1 MVSTCLRSRIFH
13 SELSGNF
20 PCLAICQ
27 DALYSGRK
35 SKGMRGLAREVLLII
50 DMSNDFVHNEG
61 GLTAGK
67 PAQEIVH
74 KIVCKAD
81 QFLENGDL
89 VAVCMDAHEENDP
102 HFELW
107 PRHNVKGTWGQEL
120 YGELQ
125 EWYERHKEDPHVL
138 YVPKPDYD
146 AFHETDLH
154 EHLKEYGVEKVHLT
168 GACTDICDFLTAH
181 GAYARGYQTVAYD
194 NATATFTDN
203 HDTFLKQMNAIFK
216 TEIV

>member
-1 MVSTCLRSRIFH
+1 
-13 SELSGNF
+13 
-20 PCLAICQ
+20 
-27 DALYSGRK
+27 
-35 SKGMRGLAREVLLII
+35 
-50 DMSNDFVHNEG
+50 MSNDFVHDEG

-67 PAQEIVH
+67 PAQQIVPEITR
-74 KIVCKAD
+74 KAD
-81 QFLENGDL
+81 QFLKNGNV

-107 PRHNVKGTWGQEL
+107 PRHNVKGTWGQQL
-120 YGELQ
+120 YGELH

-138 YVPKPDYD
+138 YIPKPDYD
-146 AFHETDLH
+146 AFFNTDLH
-154 EHLKEYGVEKVHLT
+154 ERLQEHDVEKVHIT

-181 GAYARGYQTVAYD
+181 GAYARGYQTVVYH

-203 HDTFLKQMNAIFK
+203 HDLFLKQMNAIFK